1 MSRNLRFALFVVVA
15 MVQLAVAGG
24 AIVKSEL
31 ALRTGEAIRFRI
43 QPVDPVDA
51 FRGRYVAIR
60 FAVNNATIADGV
72 VVRPRKKVFV
82 PIEVD
87 ADGFAFLGRAD
98 IDPPADGAYLRLRA
112 GVVTPDEEGNQQVWV
127 QMPFRRFY
135 MDEDKAPKA
144 ERAVWGGRRGQ
155 REASVSV
162 RIRHGVGVIEELYID
177 DTPIHQW
184 LAENAENR

>member
-1 MSRNLRFALFVVVA
+1 MSRNLRFALFAVVA
-15 MVQLAVAGG
+15 LVQLAVAGS

-31 ALRTGEAIRFRI
+31 ALRTGEAFRFRI

-60 FAVNNATIADGV
+60 FAVDRAQV
-72 VVRPRKKVFV
+72 VEGAAVRPRKYIFV

-87 ADGFAFLGRAD
+87 ADGFAALGWAD
-98 IDPPADGAYLRLRA
+98 VDPPDEGAYLRLRA
-112 GVVTPDEEGNQQVWV
+112 GVVTPDEDGNQQVWL

-144 ERAVWGGRRGQ
+144 ERAVWSQRRGQ
-155 REASVSV
+155 RNASVSV

-177 DTPIHQW
+177 DVPIHQW
-184 LAENAENR
+184 LEDNADSR